1 MVLHETLPLALAEA
15 TAPEREGPVLRL
27 SAGPRVLRLR
37 RELTVAASDRAWL
50 LEVEVEVPA
59 IDPERVLAEC
69 EAFVVD
75 GRDGRQIGVVDR
87 VERAGRA
94 GRASA
99 LLIAAGWFGRR
110 TLRVEAQAVEALVP
124 EERRL
129 IVDEARVHEVDR
141 DGRAS

>member
-1 MVLHETLPLALAEA
+1 MVLSETLPLALAQA
-15 TAPEREGPVLRL
+15 TAPGGEEPIVRL
-27 SAGPRVLRLR
+27 SARPRVLRLR
-37 RELTVAASDRAWL
+37 RDLTVPASDRAWM

-69 EAFVVD
+69 EAFLVD

-87 VERAGRA
+87 VERAGTA

-110 TLRVEAQAVEALVP
+110 RFRVEAQAVEALVP
-124 EERRL
+124 EDRRV
-129 IVDEARVHEVDR
+129 IVDEARLREIDR
-141 DGRAS
+141 DGRPS

>member
-1 MVLHETLPLALAEA
+1 MVLFETLPLALAQA
-15 TAPEREGPVLRL
+15 TAPGGEGPVVRL
-27 SAGPRVLRLR
+27 SARPRVLRLR

-69 EAFVVD
+69 EAFLVD

-87 VERAGRA
+87 VERAGAA

-99 LLIAAGWFGRR
+99 LLISADWFGRR
-110 TLRVEAQAVEALVP
+110 RLRVEAQAVEALVP
-124 EERRL
+124 EERRV
-129 IVDEARVHEVDR
+129 IVDETRVREVDR

>member
-1 MVLHETLPLALAEA
+1 MVLHETLPLALAQA
-15 TAPEREGPVLRL
+15 TAPEGEGPVVRL
-27 SAGPRVLRLR
+27 SARPRVLRLR
-37 RELTVAASDRAWL
+37 RELTLPTGDRGWL

-59 IDPERVLAEC
+59 IDPEQVLAEC
-69 EAFVVD
+69 EAYLVD

-110 TLRVEAQAVEALVP
+110 RLRVEAEAVGALVP
-124 EERRL
+124 EERRV